1 MSRVGRVV
9 GVIKSTWGIFLSKRD
24 IGINKN
30 NDNNNYN
37 YNYNYNYYNNNNS
50 KNYVIWMLV
59 SDVRIIIIIVR
70 IVWFGCW

>member
-9 GVIKSTWGIFLSKRD
+9 GVIKSTWGILLSKRD

-30 NDNNNYN
+30 NDNT
-37 YNYNYNYYNNNNS
+37 NYNYNYYNNNNS

-70 IVWFGCW
+70 IV

>member
-9 GVIKSTWGIFLSKRD
+9 GVIKSTWGILLSKRD

-30 NDNNNYN
+30 NDNT
-37 YNYNYNYYNNNNS
+37 NYNYNYYNNNNS

>member
-37 YNYNYNYYNNNNS
+37 YNYNYYNNNIS
-50 KNYVIWMLV
+50 KNYVIWMFV

-70 IVWFGCW
+70 IVRFGCW

>member
-9 GVIKSTWGIFLSKRD
+9 GVIKSTWGILLSKRD

-30 NDNNNYN
+30 NDNNN
-37 YNYNYNYYNNNNS
+37 NS
-50 KNYVIWMLV
+50 KNYVIWMIV

-70 IVWFGCW
+70 TV

>member
-9 GVIKSTWGIFLSKRD
+9 GVIKSTWGILLSKRD

-30 NDNNNYN
+30 NDNNNNN
-37 YNYNYNYYNNNNS
+37 YNYYYNNNNS

-70 IVWFGCW
+70 IV

>member
-1 MSRVGRVV
+1 MSRIGRVV
-9 GVIKSTWGIFLSKRD
+9 GVVKSSWGYFVKYGG

-30 NDNNNYN
+30 NDNNNN
-37 YNYNYNYYNNNNS
+37 NYNYNYYYNNNS

-70 IVWFGCW
+70 IV

>member
-9 GVIKSTWGIFLSKRD
+9 GVIKSTWGILLSKRD
-24 IGINKN
+24 IGSNKN
-30 NDNNNYN
+30 NDNT
-37 YNYNYNYYNNNNS
+37 NYNYNYYNNNNS

-70 IVWFGCW
+70 IV

>member
-9 GVIKSTWGIFLSKRD
+9 GVIKSTWGILLSKRD

-37 YNYNYNYYNNNNS
+37 YNYYNNNNNS

-70 IVWFGCW
+70 IV

>member
-9 GVIKSTWGIFLSKRD
+9 GVIKSTWGILLSKRD

-70 IVWFGCW
+70 IV

>member
-9 GVIKSTWGIFLSKRD
+9 GVIKSTWGILLSKRD

-30 NDNNNYN
+30 NDNT
-37 YNYNYNYYNNNNS
+37 NYNYNYYNNNNS
-50 KNYVIWMLV
+50 KTYVIWMLV

-70 IVWFGCW
+70 IV

>member
-1 MSRVGRVV
+1 MIIMSRVGRVV
-9 GVIKSTWGIFLSKRD
+9 GVIKSTWGILLSKRD

-30 NDNNNYN
+30 NDNT
-37 YNYNYNYYNNNNS
+37 NYNYNYYNNNNS

-70 IVWFGCW
+70 IV